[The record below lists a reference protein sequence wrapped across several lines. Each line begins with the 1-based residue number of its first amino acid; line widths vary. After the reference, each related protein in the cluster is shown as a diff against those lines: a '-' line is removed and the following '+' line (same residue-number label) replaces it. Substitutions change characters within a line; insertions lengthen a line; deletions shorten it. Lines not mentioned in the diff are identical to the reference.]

1 MLAGCARSAPAPVV
15 LKGLAPPPKS
25 ASTAE
30 EVGIVVDRGDT
41 LYSVAGRANT
51 SVRGLIE
58 ANGLTPPYVLAVG
71 RTLRVPRSRF
81 HTVAAGDTVYAISRR
96 YGLDMFSLVRANGL
110 KPPHTITIGQRLRLP
125 RRQRGPGA
133 GPSWR
138 RPGRPRRVHKS
149 HAPPPATP
157 SVPRDAAEFSW
168 PVNGRILSEFG
179 PKPGGLHNDGINI
192 AVARGMPVRVAR
204 TGVVVYAGNE
214 LRGFGHLLL
223 VRHDGGWMTA
233 YAHKR
238 QATGRARPEGAP
250 RRGHRPRRRQRQRGR
265 AAAPFR
271 DTQRD
276 RSGRSALVPAAAYL
290 APQPA
295 SMATPRRPAKSWM
308 NCQPTR
314 PERAPRVCDHSIAWA
329 RRASGSI
336 SRPRC
341 AA

>member
-125 RRQRGPGA
+125 GVSAARVPAPRAPPGPPA
-133 GPSWR
+133 PSAQIAR
-138 RPGRPRRVHKS
+138 
-149 HAPPPATP
+149 APPATP
-157 SVPRDAAEFSW
+157 SVPRAAAEFSW

-233 YAHKR
+233 YAHNDRLLVARGQRVR
-238 QATGRARPEGAP
+238 QGE
-250 RRGHRPRRRQRQRGR
+250 
-265 AAAPFR
+265 
-271 DTQRD
+271 
-276 RSGRSALVPAAAYL
+276 V
-290 APQPA
+290 
-295 SMATPRRPAKSWM
+295 
-308 NCQPTR
+308 
-314 PERAPRVCDHSIAWA
+314 IAHA
-329 RRASGSI
+329 GASGSVGAPQLHFEI
-336 SRPRC
+336 RKGTEVVDPLSYLPRRTSRLSPRPWLHPGGRPSPG
-341 AA
+341 